1 MTVFK
6 GISQLLTM
14 GRARSTEPEAKSQLA
29 LIENA
34 ALAIEA
40 GHVSWV
46 GPEAEAP
53 ACDDVVDL
61 GGVVVMPGLVDPHTH
76 LVFAGDRAADFE
88 ARARGESYEAIARR
102 GGGIR
107 TTTAATRAAS
117 FDELLVLAR
126 DRLSRLLENGV
137 TTVEIKSG
145 YGLSVAAE
153 MKQLE
158 VIRRLGEDGPQ
169 HIVSTLLLHI
179 VPPEFAE
186 RRDAWLDVVRYE
198 LMPEVWER
206 RLADHVDVFCET
218 TAYTPEEAQV
228 ILSSALGVGF
238 EVKAHT
244 EQLTASGF
252 GIRAARSGA
261 LSLEHLEHASVELIE
276 AMARSDTR
284 AVLLPT
290 ASLFIGD
297 AHRPPVEAF
306 RAAGVGMA
314 LGTDLNPGT
323 SPTVDPWL
331 VGTLACTWYR
341 MTPAEALRGMTVEAA
356 RAIGLED
363 GTGTLTPGAPADF
376 VVTRVKR
383 WEELLYGLGHRP
395 VAQTWVAGLR
405 RT

>member
-1 MTVFK
+1 MTVYK

-14 GRARSTEPEAKSQLA
+14 GRAQSPEPGAASELA

-46 GPEAEAP
+46 GSEADAP
-53 ACDDVVDL
+53 HAAQVVDL

-88 ARARGESYEAIARR
+88 ARIRGESYEAIARR
-102 GGGIR
+102 GGGIQ
-107 TTTAATRAAS
+107 TTTTATRAAS

-126 DRLSRLLENGV
+126 ERLARLLANGV

-145 YGLSVAAE
+145 YGLSAAAE
-153 MKQLE
+153 LKQLE

-169 HIVSTLLLHI
+169 RIVSTLLLHI
-179 VPPEFAE
+179 VPPEFAD
-186 RRDAWLDVVRYE
+186 RREAWVDLVRHE

-218 TAYTPEEAQV
+218 TAFTPEEAQV
-228 ILSSALGVGF
+228 ILSAALGYGF

-252 GIRAARSGA
+252 GIRAAHSGA
-261 LSLEHLEHASVELIE
+261 LSLDHLEHATPPLIE
-276 AMARSDTR
+276 AMARSNTR

-290 ASLFIGD
+290 ASLFLGD
-297 AHRPPVEAF
+297 AHRPPVEAL
-306 RAAGVGMA
+306 RAAGVRMA

-341 MTPAEALRGMTVEAA
+341 MTPVEALRGLTVEAA
-356 RAIGLED
+356 RAIGLDD

-395 VAQTWVAGLR
+395 VAQTFVGGLR
-405 RT
+405 RA